1 MAKGQKGQ
9 VQRIDTAYFDTAI
22 SELNNALETFNSAIG
37 NIQTQTARLQE
48 SWDGSGAS
56 KFDSA
61 YKRLK
66 QEFNDQSE
74 NLTAIRDDLQAIL
87 ETYQDWDSETQSTI
101 AENSMGNE

>member
-1 MAKGQKGQ
+1 MAKQG

-22 SELNNALETFNSAIG
+22 GELNSALEAFNTAIG

-48 SWDGSGAS
+48 TWDGKGAD

-61 YKRLK
+61 YGRLK

-87 ETYQDWDSETQSTI
+87 TTYQNWDAEAQSSI
-101 AENSMGNE
+101 AENAMGE